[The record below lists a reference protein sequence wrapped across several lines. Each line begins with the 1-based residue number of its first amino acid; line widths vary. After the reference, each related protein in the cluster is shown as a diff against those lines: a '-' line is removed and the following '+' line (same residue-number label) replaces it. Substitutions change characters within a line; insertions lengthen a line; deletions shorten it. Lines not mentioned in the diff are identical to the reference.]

1 MSQDPQFCRYLVSG
15 RVQGV
20 FFRVSTAEHANSLGL
35 SGRVKN
41 LANGCVEIVAFG
53 DPEKLGL
60 LETWLHQG
68 PPSARV
74 DAVTA
79 EPINKELAGDLVPG
93 RFLAC

>member
-1 MSQDPQFCRYLVSG
+1 VSQDAEFRRYQVSG

-20 FFRVSTAEHANSLGL
+20 FFRVSTAERASSLDL

-41 LANGCVEIVAFG
+41 LANGAVEIVAFG
-53 DPEKLGL
+53 DPDKLGL
-60 LETWLHQG
+60 LEAWLHQG

-79 EPINKELAGDLVPG
+79 EEISAESAGDLVPR
-93 RFLAC
+93 RFLVA